1 MSDPVAEPAR
11 LDLAT
16 EVAEIKTLLTRVLEG
31 QVSANL
37 KYEAMSERQAEVER
51 RLEASVPEPMAA
63 GAGPPEIRKEIKAEK
78 EEDVETHEGSADTV
92 RVATPWYTAK
102 KGIVRD
108 FRVAGSSADPVV
120 PHMQGTADAPR
131 PGERLDSTIPMYPE
145 EPPYYRSSGPHP
157 ENLLRDLDKAGVL
170 HQAEKSAPPYPV
182 RYANYG
188 AADRGITGIVVGDQ
202 APFTYRLKIF
212 DVKHVFLFLRRVEE
226 YHQQYD
232 VQVNLVSF
240 IDQNILD
247 AIGSN
252 REHGRDLPEYISTW
266 TPRQLRLAMCRYF
279 TTFNYTHRDLCAIAQ
294 EVIEFPKVYLAGTQS
309 LERKAIAQLAQVP
322 IYIAALNRYLIFIE
336 HYQLLPDYWPR
347 EKNPTWEEPRRLNEV
362 LVITLREKASEAHE
376 MLREDLYNLRKESI
390 HSLIRALPERC
401 TKRITDLNH
410 AAIVSEALRA
420 RRPNRPEGRHDESRI
435 PGKGKPW
442 LMASKTSDA
451 AKEANFS
458 PRTEFPPRKLNAM
471 HSDAESDLEDYPD
484 TWSESPIDS
493 EDVQQN
499 ANSDPEEELH
509 NIQAAER
516 KMTDRSKE
524 PCHTYFFQGACT
536 FEARGKACPYSHDVA
551 VGQRAIES
559 ATANLRKLAIK

>member
-1 MSDPVAEPAR
+1 
-11 LDLAT
+11 
-16 EVAEIKTLLTRVLEG
+16 
-31 QVSANL
+31 
-37 KYEAMSERQAEVER
+37 
-51 RLEASVPEPMAA
+51 
-63 GAGPPEIRKEIKAEK
+63 
-78 EEDVETHEGSADTV
+78 
-92 RVATPWYTAK
+92 
-102 KGIVRD
+102 
-108 FRVAGSSADPVV
+108 
-120 PHMQGTADAPR
+120 
-131 PGERLDSTIPMYPE
+131 
-145 EPPYYRSSGPHP
+145 
-157 ENLLRDLDKAGVL
+157 VL

-202 APFTYRLKIF
+202 APFTHRLKIF
-212 DVKHVFLFLRRVEE
+212 DVKHVFLFLRRVEQ

-232 VQVNLVSF
+232 VQVNIVSF
-240 IDQNILD
+240 IEQNILD

-294 EVIEFPKVYLAGTQS
+294 EVVEFPKVYLAGTQS

-336 HYQLLPDYWPR
+336 HYQLLPDDWPR

-362 LVITLREKASEAHE
+362 LVITLRETASEAHE

-420 RRPNRPEGRHDESRI
+420 RRPNNRPEGRHNESRI

-442 LMASKTSDA
+442 LMAPKTSDA

-499 ANSDPEEELH
+499 VNSDPEEELH